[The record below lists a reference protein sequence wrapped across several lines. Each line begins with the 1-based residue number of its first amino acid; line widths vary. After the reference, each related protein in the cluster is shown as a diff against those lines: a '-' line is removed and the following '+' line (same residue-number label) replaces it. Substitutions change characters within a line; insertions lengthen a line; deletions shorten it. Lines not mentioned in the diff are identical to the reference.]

1 MEDKIF
7 DIITD
12 LLREDITKAEAIEK
26 LLVLYNVV
34 GRSEQLSNS
43 NLEKAIAIA
52 KPNIDKINDVDDW
65 LDSIR

>member
-1 MEDKIF
+1 MKRKASNFYLLITDRYKNSSDMEDKIF

-34 GRSEQLSNS
+34 G
-43 NLEKAIAIA
+43 
-52 KPNIDKINDVDDW
+52 
-65 LDSIR
+65 